1 MMLAHPEVLQKVRA
15 EVDRVVGSDRMP
27 TFEDEPNL
35 PYLVACIKETLRR
48 RPPSI
53 MGKIPLIVHIILYLS
68 NPP

>member
-27 TFEDEPNL
+27 SFEDEPNL

-53 MGKIPLIVHIILYLS
+53 MGKLPSHCTSPLRLYI
-68 NPP
+68 

>member
-53 MGKIPLIVHIILYLS
+53 MGKIPLIVHITLYLS